1 MTKLE
6 ELNKQIS
13 ILNTGTRT
21 YTVKLEN
28 TIYCIYC
35 NDKYITCG
43 RDTIIDDL
51 LHGFITGFYIG
62 REALYDELKNY
73 LS

>member
-6 ELNKQIS
+6 TLNNSIS
-13 ILNTGTRT
+13 ILNTSDRT
-21 YTVKLEN
+21 YMVKLEN
-28 TIYCIYC
+28 GIYCIYC

-43 RDTIIDDL
+43 MDTSIDDL

-62 REALYDELKNY
+62 RQALYDELKNH

>member
-6 ELNKQIS
+6 TLNNSIS
-13 ILNTGTRT
+13 ILNTPDRT
-21 YTVKLEN
+21 YMVKLEN
-28 TIYCIYC
+28 GIYCIYC

-43 RDTIIDDL
+43 RVSIIDDL

-62 REALYDELKNY
+62 REALYAELKNY

>member
-1 MTKLE
+1 MNKLE
-6 ELNKQIS
+6 ALNNSIS
-13 ILNTGTRT
+13 ILNTSTRT
-21 YTVKLEN
+21 YKVKLEN
-28 TIYCIYC
+28 NIYCIYC

-43 RDTIIDDL
+43 RESIIDDL